1 MCPPPETEV
10 AVTETRSTNHKV
22 KVPGFLREP
31 LEMAQAR
38 LEALEEEAQRVWKD
52 VKEMS
57 KTGRKELGVFVER
70 LQKQMERAQQWRDK
84 ADSFRADALE
94 KLLELQGKAVS
105 FLGVATREQV
115 EELSKEIEKVLRRLE
130 GKGARASHAKRGHP
144 APGA

>member
-1 MCPPPETEV
+1 M
-10 AVTETRSTNHKV
+10 TETRSTNHKV
-22 KVPGFLREP
+22 KVPEFLREP

-38 LEALEEEAQRVWKD
+38 LEAFEEEAQRVWKD

-70 LQKQMERAQQWRDK
+70 LQKQVERAQQWRDK

-94 KLLELQGKAVS
+94 KLLELQSKAVS

-115 EELSKEIEKVLRRLE
+115 EELSREIEKVLRRLE
-130 GKGARASHAKRGHP
+130 GKGARGGHAKRGHP